1 MNDEMS
7 PEDKQALVAYWESQL
22 EMMGSE
28 AWQEFVKETQ
38 ENLRLTSNVM
48 SIPDGDT
55 LNNVKGQ
62 LRILH
67 SIVVRQDTARK
78 VLDHLEGQ

>member
-38 ENLRLTSNVM
+38 ENIRLTSNVM

-62 LRILH
+62 LRILQ